1 MLKWNLVNVI
11 LASLFYIFLFKYVI
25 GLYVVSD
32 IALAWFLS
40 MVATITTDY
49 VFDFEL
55 FFDEEK
61 SCSDEY
67 DRGPFYV

>member
-49 VFDFEL
+49 VFKFEL

-61 SCSDEY
+61 SSSDEY